1 MAEMNADAG
10 PDLNAGRGQCQGD
23 QEDVDVRIVTTP
35 TKLAEQTRL
44 LVQVAENK
52 HIFCRSTSIQ
62 AVL

>member
-10 PDLNAGRGQCQGD
+10 PDLNAGRGQGD

-52 HIFCRSTSIQ
+52 HIFCISTSIQ